1 MHRHSLNELRTR
13 RRIRVRAQARG
24 TAACPR
30 LSVFRSNTG
39 IYAQLIDD
47 VKGVTVAHA
56 GSRELAAAK
65 KEGTKA
71 AKTAEAELVGALIAE
86 RGKAAGVTRVVFDRG
101 SYRYH
106 GRVKAVAEAA
116 RKSGLQF

>member
-1 MHRHSLNELRTR
+1 MHRHSLNELRIR

-24 TAACPR
+24 TATCPR
-30 LSVFRSNTG
+30 LSIFRSNTG

-47 VKGVTVAHA
+47 AKGVTIACAGPKEVAAKRSGGA
-56 GSRELAAAK
+56 GTKTSAAAAV
-65 KEGTKA
+65 GT
-71 AKTAEAELVGALIAE
+71 LIAE
-86 RGKAAGVTRVVFDRG
+86 RGKAAGITRVVFDRG

-116 RKSGLQF
+116 RKGGLQF